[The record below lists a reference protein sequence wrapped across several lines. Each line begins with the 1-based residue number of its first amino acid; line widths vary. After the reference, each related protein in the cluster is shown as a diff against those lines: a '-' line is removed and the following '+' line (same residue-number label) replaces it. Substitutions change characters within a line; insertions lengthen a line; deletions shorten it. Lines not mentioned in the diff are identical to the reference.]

1 MAYNN
6 IRGYSNEG
14 SNTGPSEE
22 CFQLMREKKNQ
33 STALVLACDWFHKER
48 DQYAANVVAAAAAA
62 AVVVVVVVVVIVH
75 TVNLSD

>member
-33 STALVLACDWFHKER
+33 STALVLACD
-48 DQYAANVVAAAAAA
+48 
-62 AVVVVVVVVVIVH
+62 
-75 TVNLSD
+75 